1 LPAAAADEATRTA
14 AARQEY
20 YAVNRSTRDRRPFAT
35 LSPMLSTHTLRHLL
49 HRIAGSSVLGAALLV
64 AAACDTNSEF
74 GALQRGDVLFAT
86 DSLEQALAEYRL
98 AVVQGGNDP
107 ALLARVAHTYVEL
120 RRVDPA
126 VEFYQL
132 AAAADPSWADQ
143 GAVDLMRLAELAD
156 QSGDRFLMATAVSR
170 ALELKPGLGLG
181 DMALP
186 LARHFFRNGEYGPAL
201 PLYQRALVRNDTTSE
216 ILFEVGQVHEEIGDC
231 QQALYFF
238 ERFRELAPRREQSR
252 SDWHIGTCAFALAR
266 DLRSQAVQGTSE
278 PDARA
283 LPDPVL
289 LEEALTHVDRTI
301 ELGEPRN
308 IQGSAWFERGEIL
321 AALGDCAGS
330 LAAFERVRTV
340 EASASSATASR
351 ALERIDLLR
360 FGRGLDRLRPSGACY

>member
-1 LPAAAADEATRTA
+1 MC
-14 AARQEY
+14 
-20 YAVNRSTRDRRPFAT
+20 RSTRDTRPFAT
-35 LSPMLSTHTLRHLL
+35 LSPMLSIDTLRHLL
-49 HRIAGSSVLGAALLV
+49 HRIAQPAVLGAALLL
-64 AAACDTNSEF
+64 AAACDTNPEF
-74 GALQRGDVLFAT
+74 GALQRGDVLFAA

-126 VEFYQL
+126 VDFYRQ
-132 AAAADPSWADQ
+132 AAAADPTWADQ

-156 QSGDRFLMATAVSR
+156 QSGDRFLMATAVSQ

-266 DLRSQAVQGTSE
+266 VLRSQAVQGTSE

-289 LEEALTHVDRTI
+289 EEALGHVDRTI

-308 IQGSAWFERGEIL
+308 IQGLAWFERGEIL
-321 AALGDCAGS
+321 AALGDCPGS
-330 LAAFERVRTV
+330 LAAFERVRSV
-340 EASASSATASR
+340 EATASSATASR

-360 FGRGLDRLRPSGACY
+360 FGRGLDRLRPSGPVTERSARPTIRRG